1 MTVTL
6 ITGLSRPAKKN
17 SARLFIAGGAKITR
31 GRGCCTAGGGGGG
44 GGGGSGGPDTVYR
57 SQRWRLIP
65 MSLFTAQFTK
75 KEEQKKPQQA
85 CVDQQLSWRALLYKA
100 PRSGGAFNTSADTD
114 EVWQLPLKRSFL

>member
-44 GGGGSGGPDTVYR
+44 GGGSGGPDTVYR

-75 KEEQKKPQQA
+75 KEEQKKPSKHVSISSCHGERSYIKRRGA
-85 CVDQQLSWRALLYKA
+85 EGPSTRVLTLM
-100 PRSGGAFNTSADTD
+100 RSG
-114 EVWQLPLKRSFL
+114 SFH